1 MVDHIIWFAIG
12 AAVVLVAHAVGDRI
26 RRNGGR

>member
-1 MVDHIIWFAIG
+1 MIDHIVWFAAG
-12 AAVVLVAHAVGDRI
+12 AAAVLVAHAVVDRI